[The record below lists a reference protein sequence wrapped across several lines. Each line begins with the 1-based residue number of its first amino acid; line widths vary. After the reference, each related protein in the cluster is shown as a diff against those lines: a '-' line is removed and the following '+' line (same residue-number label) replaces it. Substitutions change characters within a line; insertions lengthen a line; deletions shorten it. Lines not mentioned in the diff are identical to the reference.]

1 MFKIASHV
9 QITPL
14 AENVQLGISSI
25 KENVWL
31 NVHPEQFLTLTIVE
45 SKYVEPVNLHAR
57 IVSILQITAHLVLNT
72 IISTLTAVDRPA
84 SDTVLQGPLFPMV
97 NVNPVLMD
105 VSSAVHLHLCAVDVP
120 PL

>member
-25 KENVWL
+25 RENVWL
-31 NVHPEQFLTLTIVE
+31 NVHPGQSLTLMIVE

-57 IVSILQITAHLVLNT
+57 IVSILQITVHLVLNT

-105 VSSAVHLHLCAVDVP
+105 VSSAAHLHLSAVNVP
-120 PL
+120 RL